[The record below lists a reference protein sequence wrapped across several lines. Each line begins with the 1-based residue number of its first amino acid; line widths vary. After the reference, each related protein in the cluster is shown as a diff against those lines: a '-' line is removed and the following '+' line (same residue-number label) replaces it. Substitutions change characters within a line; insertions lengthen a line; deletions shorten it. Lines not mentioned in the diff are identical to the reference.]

1 MTALGGEKVANKKSK
16 KAPFQWERFIAAK
29 KRAKISIRK
38 LGSEEG
44 IGWSE
49 KTIRRAKADGEI
61 NPEILEALAKQLDV
75 APDYLKGKYD
85 HFYDVIADGFDEKQR
100 GSYLKEMLDPG
111 RYPYYMGK
119 NQVKQKEG
127 YMDGILMLHGIS
139 NRQYDELS
147 PEKRKAFQ
155 IDIERAVGAVI
166 KKYFECDG
174 RGQHGIPDLYYL
186 ESQIE
191 CYEPE
196 QPEEPDDRTFFSSKD
211 RFSDRKCNDK

>member
-1 MTALGGEKVANKKSK
+1 MANKKSK
-16 KAPFQWERFIAAK
+16 KEPFQWERFIAAK
-29 KRAKISIRK
+29 KRAKISITK
-38 LGSEEG
+38 LGSKDDG

-61 NPEILEALAKQLDV
+61 SPEILEALAKRLDID
-75 APDYLKGKYD
+75 PDYLRGKYD
-85 HFYDVIADGFDEKQR
+85 HFYDLIADGFEEKQR
-100 GSYLKEMLDPG
+100 EIYLKKMLDPG

-119 NQVKQKEG
+119 NQVKLYEG

-155 IDIERAVGAVI
+155 IDIEKAVGTVI
-166 KKYFECDG
+166 EKYFECDG
-174 RGQHGIPDLYYL
+174 RGQSGIPDLYSL
-186 ESQIE
+186 EAQIE

-196 QPEEPDDRTFFSSKD
+196 QPEEPNDRTFFGYKD
-211 RFSDRKCNDK
+211 RFSERIQ

>member
-1 MTALGGEKVANKKSK
+1 MANKKSK
-16 KAPFQWERFIAAK
+16 KEPFQWERFLAAK
-29 KRAKISIRK
+29 KRAKISITK
-38 LGSEEG
+38 LGSEEDG

-61 NPEILEALAKQLDV
+61 NPEILEALAKRLDID
-75 APDYLKGKYD
+75 PDYLRGKYD
-85 HFYDVIADGFDEKQR
+85 HFYDLIADGFDEKQR
-100 GSYLKEMLDPG
+100 EIYLKEMLDPG
-111 RYPYYMGK
+111 RYPYYRGK
-119 NQVKQKEG
+119 NQIKLYEG

-166 KKYFECDG
+166 EKYFECDG
-174 RGQHGIPDLYYL
+174 RGQRGIPDLYSL
-186 ESQIE
+186 EEQIE

-196 QPEEPDDRTFFSSKD
+196 QPEEPNDRAFFGYKD
-211 RFSDRKCNDK
+211 RFGERGYNDK